1 MSRSDDIHEQEHFK
15 RWSGTMEIEKTM
27 PKENRSIAALG
38 MIAWIA
44 PVCLALAIL
53 TGCGA
58 AATYPA
64 APVTAAPAP
73 ATSAPAAQ
81 ADTPVAT
88 PAQPVDISSQLKQ
101 IDALLQH
108 QITGSIAYNKPG
120 SMSLGQTATIE
131 LLLNPSVSE
140 QELATQVT
148 ESGSVATASIE
159 LTPQMKAV
167 LLSPLAEAFTIQPVQ
182 AETQLISGSQ
192 TTKWSWFVTA
202 NKSGTQKLV
211 LVIYRL
217 VKFQGE
223 DYWREVETYKTDIEV
238 KVPFARWIL
247 SIDWKW
253 LISIL
258 VAMAS
263 LPFVWRWFNRR
274 NKAN

>member
-1 MSRSDDIHEQEHFK
+1 
-15 RWSGTMEIEKTM
+15 M
-27 PKENRSIAALG
+27 PKEDKYPAWMG
-38 MIAWIA
+38 MILWSACA
-44 PVCLALAIL
+44 CMALAFM

-58 AATYPA
+58 AATYEA
-64 APVTAAPAP
+64 APTSAAPAP
-73 ATSAPAAQ
+73 ATSAPAVA

-88 PAQPVDISSQLKQ
+88 PAQPVDISAQLKQ
-101 IDALLQH
+101 IDALLQQ

-120 SMSLGQTATIE
+120 SMALGQTATIE

-148 ESGSVATASIE
+148 ESGSVVTASIE

-182 AETQLISGSQ
+182 ADTQLISGTE

-202 NKSGTQKLV
+202 KKSGTQKLV

-217 VKFQGE
+217 VKYQGE

-238 KVPFARWIL
+238 KVPFAQWIL

-253 LISIL
+253 LISII
-258 VAMAS
+258 VAMLS

-274 NKAN
+274 NRQ